1 MGHPASIIPFLIA
14 IAYALSYSRG
24 DLNKAPPFML
34 PNRPN
39 LFRLLVASCVT
50 LFAELAVIRWISTE
64 VRIFAYAKNLA
75 LLLCFLGFGVGCAL
89 ASKPLWWRRAI
100 QAMLALILLVR
111 NPWTPRMF
119 EGLSQTL
126 GAAQDTAIWFVG
138 TERDWPNFVLAAAIA
153 GILFFL
159 LTCVFVP
166 LGQVVSQEIDLSPDR
181 LRAYSWNLGASLLG
195 IVLFSMVS
203 VAELP
208 PAFWFGSI
216 LVGFA
221 FLQDGW
227 KRRLVVAALIV
238 PAVILLH
245 EKASPDHYSIW
256 TPYQQVDVR
265 RDYFKNGEWKTTFI
279 DVNHVGHQTIV
290 NLSPEFLDLHPGL
303 LQQPADENPYN
314 LPFRF
319 TVPNPSV
326 LVVGAGSGNDVAGAV
341 RARSR
346 SIDAV
351 EIDPGI
357 LKLGRTHPE
366 RPYDS
371 PTVTAH
377 LADARAFMRRTD
389 KRYDLV
395 IFGLLDSH
403 TQPSEYAN
411 MRIDNYVY
419 TEESLRQARD
429 LLTPNGVLFLKF
441 QVDRDW
447 LGRRLYALL
456 LRVFGKP
463 PLVFVAEPDYGAGGV
478 CFVIS
483 PGDQIEKTIAQ
494 DRELK
499 GFVARQG
506 RVLVGASYVPLTTD
520 DWPYLYQEKRSIPA
534 VFLTLSLLVIG
545 LALGYGRAISAQTFP
560 ARLAGQSS
568 LFFFAMGAGFLLLET
583 QTVSRLALFFG
594 TTWQVNGVAIGSVL
608 TALVLANLVT
618 EKYLSRFNRWWI
630 LVALLFALVCV
641 YLAPFDRIPGSIA
654 VVGAVAAILFALPVF
669 LAGLLFAQEFRRT
682 RSPTGALAANM
693 LGAVVGG
700 LMENLSLVVGLKALL
715 LVAALFYVVAA
726 LGLRGEDRRDEDR
739 HPLPEPQ
746 ARAECAL
753 P

>member
-1 MGHPASIIPFLIA
+1 MQRS
-14 IAYALSYSRG
+14 
-24 DLNKAPPFML
+24 
-34 PNRPN
+34 RPN
-39 LFRLLVASCVT
+39 LSRLLVASCLT
-50 LFAELAVIRWISTE
+50 LFAELALIRWLSTE

-89 ASKPLWWRRAI
+89 ASKPVRWRRGI

-126 GAAQDTAIWFVG
+126 GAGEDTAIWFVG
-138 TERDWPNFVLAAAIA
+138 TERDWPNFILAAAIA

-159 LTCVFVP
+159 LTSIFIP
-166 LGQVVSQEIDLSPDR
+166 LGQVVSQEIDSAPDR

-195 IVLFSMVS
+195 IVLFSAVS
-203 VAELP
+203 VTELP

-216 LVGFA
+216 LLGFT

-227 KRRLVVAALIV
+227 KRRVVVAALIV
-238 PAVILLH
+238 PATILLH
-245 EKASPDHYSIW
+245 EKASPDHFSIW

-265 RDYFKNGEWKTTFI
+265 RDYFKNGDWKTTTI

-290 NLSPEFLDLHPGL
+290 NLSPEFLSQHPGL
-303 LQQPADENPYN
+303 LQGPAEENPYN

-319 TVPNPSV
+319 TVANPRV

-341 RARSR
+341 RGHSR

-351 EIDPGI
+351 EIDPAI

-371 PTVTAH
+371 PIVTTH
-377 LADARAFMRRTD
+377 LADARAFMKRTD

-395 IFGLLDSH
+395 LFGLLDSH
-403 TQPSEYAN
+403 TQQSEYAN

-419 TEESLRQARD
+419 TEESLREARE

-447 LGRRLYALL
+447 LGRRFYALL
-456 LRVFGKP
+456 NRVFGKP
-463 PLVFVAEPDYGAGGV
+463 PLVFVAEPSYGAGGV

-483 PGDQIEKTIAQ
+483 PGNQVEKSIAE
-494 DRELK
+494 DRQLK
-499 GFVARQG
+499 AFIVRQG
-506 RVLVGASYVPLTTD
+506 RTLLSEPLVPLTTD

-534 VFLTLSLLVIG
+534 VFLTLSLLVVG
-545 LALGYGRAISAQTFP
+545 LAFGYRRVISKQIVSTQ
-560 ARLAGQSS
+560 LHGQSS

-608 TALVLANLVT
+608 TALVLANLLT
-618 EKYLSRFNRWWI
+618 EQYGPRFNRWWI
-630 LVALLFALVCV
+630 LAGLLAALISV
-641 YLAPFDRIPGSIA
+641 YFVPFHRIPGSIA
-654 VVGAVAAILFALPVF
+654 AVGSVAAILFAIPVF
-669 LAGLLFAQEFRRT
+669 FAGLLFAREFRCT
-682 RSPTGALAANM
+682 RSPSTALAANM
-693 LGAVVGG
+693 LGAVIGG
-700 LMENLSLVVGLKALL
+700 LTENLSLIIGLRALL
-715 LVAALFYVVAA
+715 LVAALFYLIAG
-726 LGLRGEDRRDEDR
+726 LGLLDTPGSPSRRPWGNR
-739 HPLPEPQ
+739 PQ
-746 ARAECAL
+746 ARS
-753 P
+753 PSSPS

>member
-1 MGHPASIIPFLIA
+1 MQ
-14 IAYALSYSRG
+14 SRSK
-24 DLNKAPPFML
+24 LA
-34 PNRPN
+34 
-39 LFRLLVASCVT
+39 RLLVASCVT
-50 LFAELAVIRWISTE
+50 LFAELAVIRWLSTE

-89 ASKPLWWRRAI
+89 ASKPVWWRRGI
-100 QAMLALILLVR
+100 QALLALILLVR

-138 TERDWPNFVLAAAIA
+138 TERDWPNFILAAAIA

-166 LGQVVSQEIDLSPDR
+166 LGQVVSQEIDSDQDR

-195 IVLFSMVS
+195 IGLFSIVS

-221 FLQDGW
+221 SLQDGW

-238 PAVILLH
+238 PAAILLH
-245 EKASPDHYSIW
+245 ERASKDHFSIW
-256 TPYQQVDVR
+256 TPYQQVDVQ
-265 RDYFKNGEWKTTFI
+265 RDYFKNGEWKATTI

-290 NLSPEFLDLHPGL
+290 NLSPEFLDRHPGL
-303 LQQPADENPYN
+303 LQEPAEDNPYN

-319 TVPNPSV
+319 TVANPSV

-341 RARSR
+341 RAHSR

-371 PTVTAH
+371 STVTAH

-395 IFGLLDSH
+395 LFGLLDSH
-403 TQPSEYAN
+403 TQQSEYAN

-419 TEESLRQARD
+419 TEESLRRARE
-429 LLTPNGVLFLKF
+429 LLSPNGVLFLKF

-447 LGRRLYALL
+447 LGRRLYGLL
-456 LRVFGKP
+456 SRVFGKP
-463 PLVFVAEPDYGAGGV
+463 PLIFVAEPSYGAGGV

-483 PGDQIEKTIAQ
+483 VGDQVEKSIAE
-494 DRELK
+494 DRQLK
-499 GFVARQG
+499 AFLARQG
-506 RVLVGASYVPLTTD
+506 RTLVGASSVPLTTD

-534 VFLTLSLLVIG
+534 VFPTLSLLVVG
-545 LALGYGRAISAQTFP
+545 LSFGYS
-560 ARLAGQSS
+560 RLIWKQAVLTHHHGQSS

-594 TTWQVNGVAIGSVL
+594 TTWRVNGVAIASVL
-608 TALVLANLVT
+608 TALVLANLMT
-618 EKYLSRFNRWWI
+618 EKYFSRLNRGWS
-630 LVALLFALVCV
+630 LVGLLFALVCL
-641 YLAPFDRIPGSIA
+641 YLVPFDRIPGSIA
-654 VVGAVAAILFALPVF
+654 VVGSVAAVLFAVPVF
-669 LAGLLFAQEFRRT
+669 LAGLLFAQEFRCT
-682 RSPTGALAANM
+682 KSPSAALAANM

-700 LMENLSLVVGLKALL
+700 LMENLSLVVGLRALL
-715 LVAALFYVVAA
+715 LLAALFYAVAA
-726 LGLRGEDRRDEDR
+726 LGLWSADRR
-739 HPLPEPQ
+739 PLAEAQ
-746 ARAECAL
+746 EHAECAL

>member
-1 MGHPASIIPFLIA
+1 MQRS
-14 IAYALSYSRG
+14 
-24 DLNKAPPFML
+24 
-34 PNRPN
+34 RPN
-39 LFRLLVASCVT
+39 LLRLLVASCLT
-50 LFAELAVIRWISTE
+50 LFAELALIRWLSTE

-89 ASKPLWWRRAI
+89 ASKPVWWRRGI
-100 QAMLALILLVR
+100 QAVLALILVVR

-138 TERDWPNFVLAAAIA
+138 TERDWPNFILAAAIA

-159 LTCVFVP
+159 LTIVFIP
-166 LGQVVSQEIDLSPDR
+166 LGQVVSQEIDSDPDR

-195 IVLFSMVS
+195 IALFSTVS
-203 VAELP
+203 ATELP

-216 LVGFA
+216 LLGFA

-227 KRRLVVAALIV
+227 KRRLVVAAFIV
-238 PAVILLH
+238 PTVILLH
-245 EKASPDHYSIW
+245 EKASPDHFSIW

-265 RDYFKNGEWKTTFI
+265 RDYFKNGDWKTTII

-290 NLSPEFLDLHPGL
+290 NLSPDFLGQHPGL
-303 LQQPADENPYN
+303 LQEPAEENPYN

-319 TVPNPSV
+319 AVANPSV

-341 RARSR
+341 RAHSR
-346 SIDAV
+346 SVDAV
-351 EIDPGI
+351 EIDPAI

-371 PTVTAH
+371 PTVAAH

-395 IFGLLDSH
+395 LFGLLDSH
-403 TQPSEYAN
+403 TQQSEYAN

-419 TEESLRQARD
+419 TEESLRQARE
-429 LLTPNGVLFLKF
+429 LLSPDGVLFLKF

-463 PLVFVAEPDYGAGGV
+463 PLIFVAEPSYGAGGV

-483 PGDQIEKTIAQ
+483 EGDQVEKSIAKDSQ
-494 DRELK
+494 LETFL
-499 GFVARQG
+499 ARQG
-506 RVLVGASYVPLTTD
+506 RSLVNAPPVPLTTD
-520 DWPYLYQEKRSIPA
+520 DWPYLYQERRSIPA
-534 VFLTLSLLVIG
+534 VFLTLSLLVVG
-545 LALGYGRAISAQTFP
+545 LALGYRRMISKQTVP
-560 ARLAGQSS
+560 AELGGPSS

-594 TTWQVNGVAIGSVL
+594 TTWQVNGVAIGAVL

-618 EKYLSRFNRWWI
+618 EKYFSRFNRWGI
-630 LVALLFALVCV
+630 LLGLLVALIFV
-641 YLAPFDRIPGSIA
+641 YLVPFDRLPGSIA
-654 VVGAVAAILFALPVF
+654 VVGSVAAILFAIPVF
-669 LAGLLFAQEFRRT
+669 FAGLLFAQEFRRT
-682 RSPTGALAANM
+682 ESPSAALAANM

-700 LMENLSLVVGLKALL
+700 LMENLSLVVGLRALL
-715 LVAALFYVVAA
+715 LVAAVFYAVAA
-726 LGLRGEDRRDEDR
+726 LGLWRAGRR
-739 HPLPEPQ
+739 PLPG
-746 ARAECAL
+746 
-753 P
+753 